1 MRGRL
6 GSSLL
11 IFATQPSLEQG
22 LSDAE
27 RRLPVTQAMNLEN
40 LKKLRRG
47 LDELL
52 QVGEE
57 LATKVSDAIRAS
69 ER

>member
-1 MRGRL
+1 
-6 GSSLL
+6 
-11 IFATQPSLEQG
+11 
-22 LSDAE
+22 
-27 RRLPVTQAMNLEN
+27 MNLEN